1 MATSKQS
8 NRLLDSDRRG
18 GASGAVGMG
27 VSGRSSV
34 GSKDAN
40 RFLVG
45 LIIMAVV
52 FALMLPIT
60 ALMYMDIL
68 SVRATIRAE
77 AKELRKLK
85 EELRP
90 KPKPKEDE
98 NE

>member
-1 MATSKQS
+1 MA
-8 NRLLDSDRRG
+8 
-18 GASGAVGMG
+18 
-27 VSGRSSV
+27 
-34 GSKDAN
+34 
-40 RFLVG
+40 
-45 LIIMAVV
+45 IV
-52 FALMLPIT
+52 FALLLPIT